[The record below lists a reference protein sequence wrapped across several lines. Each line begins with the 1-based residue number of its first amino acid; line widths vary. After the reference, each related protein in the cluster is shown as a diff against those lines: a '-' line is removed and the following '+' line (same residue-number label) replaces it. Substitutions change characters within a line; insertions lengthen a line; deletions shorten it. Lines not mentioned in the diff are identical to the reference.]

1 MKIGFIGTGEITKA
15 VVSGI
20 LSSRLKIKKIYLS
33 ERNKKISKQLSKK
46 SKKIKI
52 IKNNQDII
60 NNSNW
65 LFLSVTPAVGN
76 KILNNY
82 KFKKNQIIVSFIST
96 INLEKLKKITKKK
109 TNIVRAI
116 PLPPISYMKG
126 PIPIFPPN
134 KKVKKFFGNLGNV
147 IEIKNEKKS
156 LYLWTTS
163 SLMAPFYYLLLTT
176 SKILQRGG
184 INKVDS
190 ENYIK
195 SLFYGLAYSALNDN
209 KIELKNLIKKSQT
222 PKGLN
227 QQALNE
233 LKKKGFYKMIDKVSV
248 KILKR
253 LTE

>member
-33 ERNKKISKQLSKK
+33 ERNKKISRQLSKR

-52 IKNNQDII
+52 IKDNQDII

-76 KILNNY
+76 KILHNY
-82 KFKKNQIIVSFIST
+82 KFKKNQVIISFIST
-96 INLEKLKKITKKK
+96 IKLENLKKIIKKK

-116 PLPPISYMKG
+116 PLPPIKYMKG

-134 KKVKKFFGNLGNV
+134 KKVKKFFENLGNV

-156 LYLWTTS
+156 NYLWTTS
-163 SLMAPFYYLLLTT
+163 SLMAPFYHLLLTT

-184 INKVDS
+184 VNKLVS
-190 ENYIK
+190 ENYTK
-195 SLFYGLAYSALNDN
+195 SLFYGLAYSALNENNED
-209 KIELKNLIKKSQT
+209 LKNLIKKSQT

-233 LKKKGFYKMIDKVSV
+233 LKNKGFYKLIDKVSI